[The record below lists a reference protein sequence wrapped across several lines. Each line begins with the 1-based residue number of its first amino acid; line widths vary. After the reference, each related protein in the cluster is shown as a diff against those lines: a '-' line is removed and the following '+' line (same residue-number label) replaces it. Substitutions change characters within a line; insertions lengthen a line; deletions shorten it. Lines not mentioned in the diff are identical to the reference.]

1 MSIAPY
7 STAKPAKGLTMT
19 KSTQLKKLLHSID
32 TEFLMEAHDGI
43 SAKIV
48 EESGFKGIWASGL
61 AMSAALGVRDSN
73 EASWTQILEILEFM
87 ADASRI
93 PILVDGDTGYGN
105 FNNLRRAVRKL
116 CQRGIAGICIE
127 DKLFPK
133 TNSFIGEGQPLADI
147 DEFCGKIKAGKDI
160 QLDDDF
166 SIIARV
172 EALISGWGM
181 EEALKRASAYF
192 EAGADGILIHSKQR
206 DGDEIINF
214 LKEWANRCPVI
225 IVPTTYY
232 QTPTQ
237 EFRDANASLVIWAN
251 HNIRAATSAMRET
264 SLRIYRD
271 QSLIGIEDSISSV
284 NEIFELA
291 NNSELAAAEKIYL
304 PTNQDETKAII
315 LAASRG
321 KELHDLTVDRPKCM
335 IDVRGQPLLHRL
347 TTTFNQAGIRQIS
360 AVRGYKKST
369 VNLPSIDFKDNDE
382 FETTGEVT
390 SLSRAISQ
398 IKGNC
403 IFSYGDILFRHYV
416 LDQLL
421 KTDGDIVLVADALW
435 QDRDPNPQ
443 SRTRDLVKCAEPF
456 TIKYLDEDEV
466 TLNAIGHDFTPEEIQ
481 GEWIGLAKFSAVG
494 SNKIRSEIIA
504 MQQDGTERNA
514 SMIDLFARLLKNREP
529 IHIIYIS
536 GHWLDI
542 DNADD
547 LADAQKFL

>member
-1 MSIAPY
+1 
-7 STAKPAKGLTMT
+7 
-19 KSTQLKKLLHSID
+19 
-32 TEFLMEAHDGI
+32 MEAHDGI

-48 EESGFKGIWASGL
+48 EESGFQGIWASGL
-61 AMSAALGVRDSN
+61 AMSTALGVRDSN

-87 ADASRI
+87 ADATKI

-133 TNSFIGEGQPLADI
+133 TNSFIGDNQPLADI

-160 QLDDDF
+160 QLDEDF

-181 EEALKRASAYF
+181 GEALRRAQAYHK
-192 EAGADGILIHSKQR
+192 AGADGILIHSKQR
-206 DGDEIINF
+206 DSAEIINF
-214 LKEWANRCPVI
+214 LDEWANRCPVI

-232 QTPTQ
+232 KTPTKK
-237 EFRDANASLVIWAN
+237 FSDARASVIIWAN
-251 HNIRAATSAMRET
+251 HNIRAAISAMREV
-264 SLRIYRD
+264 SLRIHRD
-271 QSLIGIEDSISSV
+271 QSLLGIEDNITSI
-284 NEIFELA
+284 NELFELA
-291 NNSELAAAEKIYL
+291 NNNELAEAEKIYL
-304 PTNQDETKAII
+304 PTNQEETTAII

-321 KELHDLTVDRPKCM
+321 KELNELTAHLPKCM

-347 TTTFNQAGIRQIS
+347 TNTFNQAGIRKIYT
-360 AVRGYKKST
+360 VRGYKKSA
-369 VNLPSIDFKDNDE
+369 VNLPKIKFKDNDDY
-382 FETTGEVT
+382 ETTGEVE
-390 SLSRAISQ
+390 SLSRAMDA
-398 IKGNC
+398 IKGKC

-421 KTDGDIVLVADALW
+421 ATKGDIVLVADALW

-443 SRTRDLVKCAEPF
+443 SRTRDLVKCAEPY
-456 TIKYLDEDEV
+456 TTKYLDKEEV
-466 TLNAIGHDFTPEEIQ
+466 SLNAIGHDFHTGSIQ
-481 GEWIGLAKFSAVG
+481 GEWIGLAKFSAKG
-494 SNKIRSEIIA
+494 SDKISSEIIA
-504 MQQDGTERNA
+504 MQQDNTAKNG
-514 SMIDLFARLLKNREP
+514 SMIDLFARLLQNGEQ
-529 IHIIYIS
+529 INIIYIS

-547 LADAQKFL
+547 LLDAQKFL

>member
-1 MSIAPY
+1 
-7 STAKPAKGLTMT
+7 MT
-19 KSTQLKKLLHSID
+19 TSAELKKLLQSQN

-87 ADASRI
+87 ADASQI

-133 TNSFIGEGQPLADI
+133 TNSFIGEGQPLANI

-206 DGDEIINF
+206 DGIEIIKF
-214 LKEWANRCPVI
+214 LDEWANRCPVI

-232 QTPTQ
+232 RTPTQ
-237 EFRDANASLVIWAN
+237 KFRESKTSIIIWAN
-251 HNIRAATSAMRET
+251 HNIRSAISAMRET
-264 SLRIYRD
+264 SRRIYRD
-271 QSLIGIEDSISSV
+271 QSLIGVEDSISSV

-291 NNSELAAAEKIYL
+291 NNNELAEAEKIYL

-321 KELHDLTVDRPKCM
+321 KELQDLTVDRPKCM
-335 IDVRGQPLLHRL
+335 VDVRGLPLLRRL
-347 TTTFNQAGIRQIS
+347 TTTFNQAGIRKITV
-360 AVRGYKKST
+360 VRGYKKSA
-369 VNLPSIDFKDNDE
+369 VNLPSINYEDNDE

-390 SLSRAISQ
+390 SLSRAMAQ
-398 IKGNC
+398 ITGDC

-421 KTDGDIVLVADALW
+421 ETNSDIVLVVDALW
-435 QDRDPNPQ
+435 QGRDPNPQ

-456 TIKYLDEDEV
+456 TIKYHDEDEV
-466 TLNAIGHDFTPEEIQ
+466 ILNAIGHDFVTEEIQ
-481 GEWIGLAKFSAVG
+481 GEWIGLAKFSERG
-494 SNKIRSEIIA
+494 SKKIHDEIIA
-504 MQQDGTERNA
+504 MQEDDTVHNA
-514 SMIDLFARLLKNREP
+514 SMKDLFERLLKKQEP

-547 LADAQKFL
+547 LSDAQKFL

>member
-1 MSIAPY
+1 
-7 STAKPAKGLTMT
+7 MT
-19 KSTQLKKLLHSID
+19 KSALLKKLLYSTS

-48 EESGFKGIWASGL
+48 EESGFQGIWASGL
-61 AMSAALGVRDSN
+61 AMSTALGVRDSN

-87 ADASRI
+87 ADATKI

-133 TNSFIGEGQPLADI
+133 TNSFIGDNQPLADI

-160 QLDDDF
+160 QLDEDF

-181 EEALKRASAYF
+181 GEALRRAQAYHK
-192 EAGADGILIHSKQR
+192 AGADGILIHSKQR
-206 DGDEIINF
+206 DSAEIINF
-214 LKEWANRCPVI
+214 LDEWANRCPVI

-232 QTPTQ
+232 KTPTKK
-237 EFRDANASLVIWAN
+237 FSDARASVIIWAN
-251 HNIRAATSAMRET
+251 HNIRAAISAMREV
-264 SLRIYRD
+264 SLRIHRD
-271 QSLIGIEDSISSV
+271 QSLLGIEDNITSI
-284 NEIFELA
+284 NELFELA
-291 NNSELAAAEKIYL
+291 NNNELAEAEKIYL
-304 PTNQDETKAII
+304 PTNQEETTAII

-321 KELHDLTVDRPKCM
+321 KELNELTAHLPKCM

-347 TTTFNQAGIRQIS
+347 TNTFNQAGIRKIYT
-360 AVRGYKKST
+360 VRGYKKSA
-369 VNLPSIDFKDNDE
+369 VNLPKIKFKDNDDY
-382 FETTGEVT
+382 ETTGEVE
-390 SLSRAISQ
+390 SLSRAMDA
-398 IKGNC
+398 IKGKC

-421 KTDGDIVLVADALW
+421 ATKGDIVLVADALW

-443 SRTRDLVKCAEPF
+443 SRTRDLVKCAEPY
-456 TIKYLDEDEV
+456 TTKYLDKEEV
-466 TLNAIGHDFTPEEIQ
+466 SLNAIGHDFHTGSIQ
-481 GEWIGLAKFSAVG
+481 GEWIGLAKFSAKG
-494 SNKIRSEIIA
+494 SDKISSEIIA
-504 MQQDGTERNA
+504 MQQDNTAKNG
-514 SMIDLFARLLKNREP
+514 SMIDLFARLLQNGEQ
-529 IHIIYIS
+529 INIIYIS

-547 LADAQKFL
+547 LLDAQKFL